1 MRQIKV
7 KHQVLLV
14 ALCVEFCRSRLKRD
28 LTFRTWS
35 SPGVVLGGGCV
46 GCGVWGFFWPDL
58 ELAPE
63 EAQGM
68 NEVSISFPMS
78 WLLNNQSFSHA

>member
-46 GCGVWGFFWPDL
+46 GCGVWGFFWP
-58 ELAPE
+58 
-63 EAQGM
+63 
-68 NEVSISFPMS
+68 
-78 WLLNNQSFSHA
+78 

>member
-14 ALCVEFCRSRLKRD
+14 ALCVEFCRSRYKRD

-35 SPGVVLGGGCV
+35 SPGLALGGCYV
-46 GCGVWGFFWPDL
+46 CFGVFLGLDLRWVLFGFCLVGFF
-58 ELAPE
+58 
-63 EAQGM
+63 
-68 NEVSISFPMS
+68 
-78 WLLNNQSFSHA
+78 